1 MYRRMIDRAPGVIDT
16 PRLLKRRADPKP
28 LADFMQRMQQ
38 WAVEI

>member
-1 MYRRMIDRAPGVIDT
+1 MYRRMIERASGVINT
-16 PRLLKRRADPKP
+16 LRLLRRRADPKP